1 MGNLS
6 LMPKILALEEK
17 MREFPQLDLPV
28 KHYHI
33 EGVYVRELFIPA
45 GTVLTG
51 KIHNK
56 ENISILS
63 QGELMISNGD
73 SALRIIKAPYTVVDK
88 PGVKRLGYAITDC
101 TFINVLRSDKKT
113 VPELEEEL
121 VSDTFE
127 QYEQKRLGVL

>member
-1 MGNLS
+1 MKGLS
-6 LMPKILALEEK
+6 FMPKILALEEK
-17 MREFPQLDLPV
+17 IREMPQLDLPV

-63 QGELMISNGD
+63 QGELMFSNGD
-73 SALRIIKAPYTVVDK
+73 TGLKSIKAPYTVVDK
-88 PGVKRLGYAITDC
+88 PGVKRLGYAVTDC